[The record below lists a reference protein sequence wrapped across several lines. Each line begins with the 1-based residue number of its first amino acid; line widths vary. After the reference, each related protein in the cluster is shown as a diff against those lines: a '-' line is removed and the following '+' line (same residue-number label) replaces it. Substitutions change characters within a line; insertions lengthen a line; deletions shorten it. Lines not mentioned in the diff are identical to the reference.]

1 MSSRII
7 FHRIVSIYLFLYT
20 ANTHLSSIE
29 FSFPNASVE
38 ERYPETLKRLES
50 KGKRHA
56 LKRTLR
62 IRELADKLAFGT
74 SIISLA
80 QSKYGFSPL
89 FPPHTV
95 KKRIPTEYLDSFGF
109 ALIALAAQRALA
121 ARLEQ
126 DTDSLF
132 AKRWT
137 FWQSVAALCPFLSL
151 CLSLFTSRTP
161 TSFIRIYIHGWDH
174 RSWSG
179 SRPITKTPL
188 LLTFATTR
196 EGLVRDLPSSYLVV
210 WFFLSQPGRP
220 GSRFSHGRRHSY
232 GIKSDR
238 GAPLFASRKDLASL
252 GIPSPSPS
260 PSASSPFFIDATPL
274 LFLFALDSFWPTKL
288 LRVTTDCHFVA
299 LKRFYFFFFFNE
311 LEEKTRSEI

>member
-1 MSSRII
+1 M
-7 FHRIVSIYLFLYT
+7 
-20 ANTHLSSIE
+20 IE

-62 IRELADKLAFGT
+62 IHELADKLAFGT

-89 FPPHTV
+89 FLPHTV

-132 AKRWT
+132 AKRRT
-137 FWQSVAALCPFLSL
+137 FWQSVAAWRLFSLS
-151 CLSLFTSRTP
+151 LSLFTSRTP

-196 EGLVRDLPSSYLVV
+196 EGLVRDLPSSYDFSYLNRDGRALVSLTADDIPTGSKAIV
-210 WFFLSQPGRP
+210 ARLCLHRERTSPLSVSLPPPPRLPPPRPFLSTLRL
-220 GSRFSHGRRHSY
+220 SFSFSLSTLFDRRSC
-232 GIKSDR
+232 
-238 GAPLFASRKDLASL
+238 
-252 GIPSPSPS
+252 
-260 PSASSPFFIDATPL
+260 
-274 LFLFALDSFWPTKL
+274 FALQRIVISSL
-288 LRVTTDCHFVA
+288 
-299 LKRFYFFFFFNE
+299 
-311 LEEKTRSEI
+311 